1 VIAVLD
7 YGIGNLRSA
16 EKALAYLGAD
26 VRLATTAEEAEGA
39 TAVVLP
45 GVGAFGACA
54 QALRASGLDVV
65 ARKAIDDQLPFL
77 GICVGYQLLFEG
89 SDESPDD
96 SGLGVLAGRVER
108 LVGEVKLPQIQWNQ
122 VRPEADCEMFPA
134 GDVDPWF
141 YFVHSYAPVPT
152 GTSLQAIAG
161 TAEYGGRFVAAV
173 ETGRLWGVQFHPE
186 KSGTTGLALLAR
198 FVEMA
203 ERTAAGVAGAS
214 NRA

>member
-26 VRLATTAEEAEGA
+26 VKLATTLEEAEGA
-39 TAVVLP
+39 SAVVLP

-54 QALRASGLDVV
+54 AALRASGLDVV
-65 ARKAIDDQLPFL
+65 ARQAIEDELPFL

-89 SDESPDD
+89 SDESPDEP
-96 SGLGVLAGRVER
+96 GLGVLSGRVER
-108 LVGEVKLPQIQWNQ
+108 LAGDVKLPQIQWNQ
-122 VRPEADCEMFPA
+122 VRPEREGEMFPA
-134 GDVDPWF
+134 AGVEPWF

-152 GTSLQAIAG
+152 GSSRQAIAG
-161 TAEYGGRFVAAV
+161 TAEYGERFVAAV

-186 KSGTTGLALLAR
+186 KSGTTGLALLGR
-198 FVEMA
+198 FVELT
-203 ERTAAGVAGAS
+203 ERTASGVAGAS
-214 NRA
+214 NQA

>member
-26 VRLATTAEEAEGA
+26 VRLATTLEEAEGA
-39 TAVVLP
+39 SAVVLP

-65 ARKAIDDQLPFL
+65 ARRAIDDGLPFL

-89 SDESPDD
+89 SDESPDEP
-96 SGLGVLAGRVER
+96 GLGIFSGRVER
-108 LVGEVKLPQIQWNQ
+108 LGGDVKLPQIQWNQ
-122 VRPEADCEMFPA
+122 VRSDRHGDMFPA

-152 GTSLQAIAG
+152 GSSVQAIAG
-161 TAEYGGRFVAAV
+161 TAEYGERFVAAV
-173 ETGRLWGVQFHPE
+173 ETGQLWGVQFHPE
-186 KSGTTGLALLAR
+186 KSGTTGLALLGR
-198 FVEMA
+198 FVELT
-203 ERTAAGVAGAS
+203 ERTASGVAGVS
-214 NRA
+214 NQA

>member
-16 EKALAYLGAD
+16 EKALAHLGAD
-26 VRLATTAEEAEGA
+26 VVLATTVDDAEGA
-39 TAVVLP
+39 SAVILP

-65 ARKAIDDQLPFL
+65 ARRAIDDGLPFL

-89 SDESPDD
+89 SDENPDEP
-96 SGLGVLAGRVER
+96 GLGVLSGRVER
-108 LVGEVKLPQIQWNQ
+108 LRGDVKLPQIQWNQ
-122 VRPEADCEMFPA
+122 VRSDRHGEMFPA
-134 GDVDPWF
+134 SDVDPWF

-152 GTSLQAIAG
+152 GSSLEAIAG
-161 TAEYGGRFVAAV
+161 TADYGERLVAAI

-186 KSGTTGLALLAR
+186 KSGTTGLSLLAR
-198 FVEMA
+198 FVELA
-203 ERTAAGVAGAS
+203 ERTASGVAGVSSQA
-214 NRA
+214 

>member
-7 YGIGNLRSA
+7 YEIGNLRSA

-39 TAVVLP
+39 SAVVLP

-54 QALRASGLDVV
+54 HALRASGLDVV
-65 ARKAIDDQLPFL
+65 ARRAIDDELPFL

-89 SDESPDD
+89 SDESPDEE
-96 SGLGVLAGRVER
+96 GLGIFSGRVER
-108 LVGEVKLPQIQWNQ
+108 LAGDAKLPQIQWNQ
-122 VRPEADCEMFPA
+122 VRPDRPGEMFPTGA
-134 GDVDPWF
+134 VDPWF
-141 YFVHSYAPVPT
+141 YFVHSYAPVPS
-152 GTSLQAIAG
+152 GSSVQAIAG
-161 TAEYGGRFVAAV
+161 TAEYGERFVAAV

-198 FVEMA
+198 FVELT
-203 ERTAAGVAGAS
+203 ERSSSGVAGAS
-214 NRA
+214 NQA